1 MVSHF
6 FVFLKKEANDA
17 RATVIIN
24 KYTREKKPYSWKKKI
39 EWYISLKKKYS
50 NFIDFHLRITFEYNE
65 TSTYTILLCVCMS
78 VYLYVEKKIA
88 QSRYTY
94 LVRIFFLS
102 PFHNLQAL
110 VKWFNFSNWKNIFF
124 QSSYCHSLLFSAR
137 SNIHLLVLH
146 THTCTVHKS

>member
-1 MVSHF
+1 MVSNF

-39 EWYISLKKKYS
+39 EWYISLKKYS

-65 TSTYTILLCVCMS
+65 TTTYTILLCVCMS

-94 LVRIFFLS
+94 LVRIFFFITVSQFTSTSKMIQFFKLEKYIFSIVLLS
-102 PFHNLQAL
+102 L
-110 VKWFNFSNWKNIFF
+110 VIIFCSF
-124 QSSYCHSLLFSAR
+124 
-137 SNIHLLVLH
+137 
-146 THTCTVHKS
+146 